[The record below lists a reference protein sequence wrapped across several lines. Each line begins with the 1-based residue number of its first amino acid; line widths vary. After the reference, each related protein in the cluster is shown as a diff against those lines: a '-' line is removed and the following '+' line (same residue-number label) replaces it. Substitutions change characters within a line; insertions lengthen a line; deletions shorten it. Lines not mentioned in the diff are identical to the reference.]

1 MSLHHNARS
10 CPHSRALMVDR
21 IQRGDP
27 VVRVEAEL
35 GVSPRTVYTWLGRY
49 CQQGLEGLRDSSS
62 QPHRIP
68 RQMAAPC
75 VDQIVQLR
83 HRWMVSAEIAA
94 RLGLARST
102 VARMLSRRSSPV
114 DSKLWILPSHLD
126 ATRKSIPGSS
136 CTWTLESW
144 AE

>member
-49 CQQGLEGLRDSSS
+49 CQQGFEGLRDSFS

-83 HRWMVSAEIAA
+83 HRRMVSASAVTPSFEINSANCVLTA
-94 RLGLARST
+94 SSRLRCSICTPGLR
-102 VARMLSRRSSPV
+102 
-114 DSKLWILPSHLD
+114 IFG
-126 ATRKSIPGSS
+126 AT
-136 CTWTLESW
+136 
-144 AE
+144 

>member
-49 CQQGLEGLRDSSS
+49 CQQGFEGLRDSSY

-102 VARMLSRRSSPV
+102 VARMLSRRSLRSTQ
-114 DSKLWILPSHLD
+114 SSGSYTATSTLPERASRVAL
-126 ATRKSIPGSS
+126 APGH
-136 CTWTLESW
+136 
-144 AE
+144 